1 MGGSVVE
8 VWVSMASHA
17 TPFRCMQFNRSWKE
31 LGKGS
36 IPVAVLHDESRN
48 TYRVV
53 AMDGQN
59 AVSVGQGLSFVLE
72 LEPVTSH
79 SFSVKCSSFR
89 IPSLV
94 PAVHSLLP

>member
-59 AVSVGQGLSFVLE
+59 AVSVGAGARYLAVVQREAFVV
-72 LEPVTSH
+72 PNTKPRTS
-79 SFSVKCSSFR
+79 SIFAATITRSSCAR
-89 IPSLV
+89 
-94 PAVHSLLP
+94 